1 MADKQAKKA
10 PRRAPRRSV
19 STTLDAIDPNRDYRK
34 RARMAEKSA
43 GGPQQHGVYGK
54 YFEEEAIRDAL
65 EANLEDELVACRC
78 GFRNG
83 VVALGQIAKDLAAT
97 EGDEDAVETRLNL
110 YRAHGNVTKAA
121 DTMLARIIQIEK
133 TIAEIPYI
141 ITKTK
146 HTQVQ
151 MEKDRALTQKA
162 RAEYEILK
170 KGRGGVS
177 VLWNLG
183 FGSGDGR
190 SQND

>member
-1 MADKQAKKA
+1 
-10 PRRAPRRSV
+10 
-19 STTLDAIDPNRDYRK
+19 
-34 RARMAEKSA
+34 
-43 GGPQQHGVYGK
+43 
-54 YFEEEAIRDAL
+54 
-65 EANLEDELVACRC
+65 
-78 GFRNG
+78 
-83 VVALGQIAKDLAAT
+83 
-97 EGDEDAVETRLNL
+97 
-110 YRAHGNVTKAA
+110 
-121 DTMLARIIQIEK
+121 MLARIIQIEK

-146 HTQVQ
+146 HTEVQ